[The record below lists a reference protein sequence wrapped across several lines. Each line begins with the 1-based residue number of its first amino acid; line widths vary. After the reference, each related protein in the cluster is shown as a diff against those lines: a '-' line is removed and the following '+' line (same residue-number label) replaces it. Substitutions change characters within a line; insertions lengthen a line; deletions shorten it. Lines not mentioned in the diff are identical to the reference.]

1 MFILLKV
8 KMFIYT
14 RFAQVVRCAMRD
26 HAKTPLSPVIMM
38 ELDVVDLT
46 LKALPVVEERIKTAI
61 GVLMV
66 RLRLHLAPL
75 PFV

>member
-1 MFILLKV
+1 
-8 KMFIYT
+8 
-14 RFAQVVRCAMRD
+14 MRD